1 MSFRYS
7 VKGSQLPS
15 MSQIPRSRGAS
26 PFLADRCSTWAMGG
40 ALFVYSAKGSQL
52 PSMSQIHAWA
62 SVMLKNVSSGA
73 SGPL

>member
-1 MSFRYS
+1 MLRN
-7 VKGSQLPS
+7 GDAPLLRA
-15 MSQIPRSRGAS
+15 IPRIRGTS